1 MTAESRARY
10 DGIQPWF
17 SEKFP
22 EIPSELIE
30 VYGELTSTLNPTRA
44 SLEFALVGIRTLTSH
59 TALAEMRQGT
69 ELGRE
74 FAESL
79 FDGTYGTL
87 TPDEREQARLN
98 PALLVQATV
107 QGFRAE
113 IEKRKVQS

>member
-10 DGIQPWF
+10 EGIQPWF
-17 SEKFP
+17 SERFP

-30 VYGELTSTLNPTRA
+30 IYEEFTSTLDSIRV
-44 SLEFALVGIRTLTSH
+44 SMDSELVGIGMLTSH
-59 TALAEMRQGT
+59 TAVAEMRQGT
-69 ELGRE
+69 ELGRG

-87 TPDEREQARLN
+87 TPDARKQARLN

-107 QGFRAE
+107 QRFRAE